1 MVAKHSKTDG
11 DAALATR
18 KNSGEESGSAVAAV
32 TEPLPPDLA
41 GIDPALAALI
51 PQEFV
56 ETEIGFPPY
65 WKAAV
70 NKGFRG
76 IILGYDDRDP
86 DFIRIHIENSGP
98 PIDCQR
104 GPVDDG
110 VISTVSTGRI
120 FTISKFGA
128 LPLEQYIGVDVVVL
142 CVGSRKLPGNE
153 ASRNVPRDL
162 FEWRVFV
169 SKDVENLLRSRR
181 AQEREQLAKLQQEAR
196 TKMLAEIANI
206 NARKL
211 AEKTGGSVINTTG
224 VSA

>member
-1 MVAKHSKTDG
+1 MVTKHTKTDG
-11 DAALATR
+11 DMALAARNGGTD
-18 KNSGEESGSAVAAV
+18 SDTSVAVAS
-32 TEPLPPDLA
+32 EPLPAYLADL
-41 GIDPALAALI
+41 PAELQALV

-76 IILGYDDRDP
+76 IVLGYDDRDP
-86 DFIRIHIENSGP
+86 DFVRIHIENTGP
-98 PIDCQR
+98 AIDCQR

-110 VISTVSTGRI
+110 VVQTVNPGRI

-128 LPLEQYIGVDVVVL
+128 LPLEQYLGVDVVVI
-142 CVGSRKLPGNE
+142 CTGSRKLPGNE

-162 FEWRVFV
+162 WEWRVFV
-169 SKDVENLLRSRR
+169 SKEVETLLRSRR
-181 AQEREQLAKLQQEAR
+181 MQEREQLKRLQEEAR
-196 TKMLAEIANI
+196 GKMLAEIATI
-206 NARKL
+206 QARKL
-211 AEKTGGSVINTTG
+211 TEKSTINTVG

>member
-1 MVAKHSKTDG
+1 MVSHKKTDG
-11 DAALATR
+11 DTALAARNAKSVSVDDTQ
-18 KNSGEESGSAVAAV
+18 AI
-32 TEPLPPDLA
+32 TEPMAPDLA
-41 GIDPALAALI
+41 GIPAELAGLI
-51 PQEFV
+51 PEEFV

-65 WKAAV
+65 WKAGV
-70 NKGFRG
+70 EKGFRG

-86 DFIRIHIENSGP
+86 DFVRIHIENTGP
-98 PIDCQR
+98 MLQCQR

-110 VISTVSTGRI
+110 VVQMVNTGRI

-128 LPLEQYIGVDVVVL
+128 LPLEQYIGVDVVVI
-142 CVGSRKLPGNE
+142 CTGSRKLPGNE

-181 AQEREQLAKLQQEAR
+181 ATEREHLKKLQEEAR
-196 TKMLAEIANI
+196 MKMLGEIANI

>member
-1 MVAKHSKTDG
+1 MVAKHRQTDG
-11 DAALATR
+11 DAALAKR
-18 KNSGEESGSAVAAV
+18 NGEEGTAVAAV
-32 TEPLPPDLA
+32 TEPLPPDLQGIPAELA
-41 GIDPALAALI
+41 GLI

-86 DFIRIHIENSGP
+86 DFVRIHIENSGMP
-98 PIDCQR
+98 LDCQR

-110 VISTVSTGRI
+110 VISTVPVGRI

-196 TKMLAEIANI
+196 NKMLAEIATI
-206 NARKL
+206 NAKKL
-211 AEKTGGSVINTTG
+211 AEKSSGGSVINTTG